1 MHAIDYALPVASA
14 QVKSAVLLAGLFG
27 DGAHDGGRA
36 AADARPHRADAGA
49 AGARV
54 VRRPSSASVDP
65 AERLRL
71 ERIEVPGDFSSAA
84 PLLVAAAIVPGSDL
98 TVHGVG
104 LNPRAP
110 GLLDVLERMGARI
123 AVYNRH
129 RAGDEPVGDV
139 EVRAR
144 RSWPRP

>member
-1 MHAIDYALPVASA
+1 MLE
-14 QVKSAVLLAGLFG
+14 
-27 DGAHDGGRA
+27 
-36 AADARPHRADAGA
+36 A

-71 ERIEVPGDFSSAA
+71 ERIDVPGDFSSAA
-84 PLLVAAAIVPGSDL
+84 PLLVAAAVVPGSDL

-104 LNPRAP
+104 LNPRRT

-129 RAGDEPVGDV
+129 RAGNEPVGDV
-139 EVRAR
+139 EIRAAAARGHDRRPPTRCRCSSTSCRSSRSRWRTRAATAGSRAR
-144 RSWPRP
+144 RSCA